1 MKKAIVFSAVFLLVF
16 ACGVRAAT
24 LIDSAEY
31 LATTDEWITF
41 AWDDP
46 SGVAETFEV
55 RLYNVERTSYTGL
68 GTVVAPAQ
76 SRTFKL
82 PRSGHFVPEVRS
94 CKGATCTVWS
104 RSTELTFSPSIN
116 GQVRAWRLFGYPAP
130 PGQPIITR

>member
-16 ACGVRAAT
+16 ACGARAAT

-31 LATTDEWITF
+31 LVTTVESITF
-41 AWDDP
+41 EWDDP
-46 SGVAETFEV
+46 SNVADTFNV
-55 RLYNVERTSYTGL
+55 RLYNVERNSYTDL
-68 GTVVAPAQ
+68 GSTTQ
-76 SRTFKL
+76 KTKTFKL

-116 GQVRAWRLFGYPAP
+116 GQVRAWRLYGYPAP
-130 PGQPIITR
+130 PGQPTITR